1 MINQNLRKIR
11 TKTPLGKRHLKEVLG
26 STFAGLIISPEEIW
40 LITAW
45 FTNFEIL
52 DNRSGNW
59 SYLNP
64 SWGNRMVTFVELLET
79 AVLNGCKLN
88 LVVNETKTNDTAL
101 NLLKSKLVNED
112 NFRFEISKKEH
123 IKGLITES
131 CFIDGSMNLTFSG
144 ANINS
149 EMLTLSGDIH
159 EISEARID
167 FDNLYFKNYKQ
178 KTKMT
183 DSPTIEIEE
192 DEDDDHDFF

>member
-1 MINQNLRKIR
+1 MINQDLRKIR

-59 SYLNP
+59 NYLNA

-101 NLLKSKLVNED
+101 NLLKSKLVNEV
-112 NFRFEISKKEH
+112 NFRFEVSKKEH
-123 IKGLITES
+123 IKGLVTES

-144 ANINS
+144 ANVNS
-149 EMLTLSGDIH
+149 EMLTLSGDSH

-167 FDNLYFKNYKQ
+167 FGNLYFKNYQQ
-178 KTKMT
+178 KSQVIN
-183 DSPTIEIEE
+183 SPIIEIEE
-192 DEDDDHDFF
+192 DEDDVHDFF

>member
-1 MINQNLRKIR
+1 MINHNLRKIR

-45 FTNFEIL
+45 FTNFEVL

-64 SWGNRMVTFVELLET
+64 NWGNRMVTFVELLET

-101 NLLKSKLVNED
+101 NLLKNKLVNED

-144 ANINS
+144 ANVNS

-167 FDNLYFKNYKQ
+167 FDNLYFKNYTQ
-178 KTKMT
+178 KSKMT
-183 DSPTIEIEE
+183 DSPIIEVEE
-192 DEDDDHDFF
+192 DEDDDHGFF